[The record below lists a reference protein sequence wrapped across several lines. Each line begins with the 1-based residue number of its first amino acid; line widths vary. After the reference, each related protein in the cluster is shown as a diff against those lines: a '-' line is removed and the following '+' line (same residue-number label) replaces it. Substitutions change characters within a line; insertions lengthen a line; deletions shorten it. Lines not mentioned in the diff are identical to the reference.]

1 MNISTELSGIQAH
14 LEYAVRMVDNLNRD
28 NAGSHSPPQG
38 GSASELCVRLDMI
51 KDYLSSAQRRIDDIE
66 GTMRHSFRD
75 DISSVLNSL
84 DM

>member
-14 LEYAVRMVDNLNRD
+14 LEYAVRMVDNLSRD
-28 NAGSHSPPQG
+28 NAGRHSPPQG
-38 GSASELCVRLDMI
+38 GGATELCVRLDMI
-51 KDYLSSAQRRIDDIE
+51 KDYLNSAQKRIDEIE

-75 DISSVLNSL
+75 DVTSVLNSL